1 MKTGKSNINIQGEIP
16 NYLRYIYDVSP
27 QTVYDSAY
35 GANVV
40 EPNQPAVNQITYA
53 PYYAPINPYT
63 QSPNSLITGSAY
75 GGGTTGNN
83 TNVVEPNQPAVNQI
97 TYAPYYA
104 PINPYTQSPNSLITG
119 SAYGGGTTGNNTI
132 DIASNGHVSNQIP
145 NSSQIPNTNKILDAI
160 YDEVLQYLLTTIEQV
175 RNTDGSIG
183 VLKIPAIGLKVT
195 AYDGDTFAAMKKGVG
210 HLASTSCWNGN
221 IGLVGHNRGRNDYFV
236 KLKRLEIG
244 DGDTFAAMK
253 KGVGHLASTSCWNG
267 NIGLVGHNRG
277 RNDYFVKLKRLE
289 IGDEMTYTTKLGT
302 RTYVVKSITKIA
314 DTDMLIKQSTKNIYE
329 QNIDEIIEMAK
340 TYDVI
345 LSIGSSFRSANLKDA
360 LDQTYIMELE
370 KQIKI
375 ADYCK
380 SSGVNVII
388 ETPGHASP
396 QDIFSVCNRLNT
408 CCPYPIMPLG
418 PMPTDCAFE
427 QDDVAAS
434 IGAALMGTSGC
445 ADILSVVTREE
456 HTGGI
461 PSIESTLSAIEKYA
475 VVKHIIDIYKL
486 NDTREDD
493 CIAVNRSKNHSCI
506 LGIKEKCFRC
516 RVLCPLDLATV
527 LKDKRGNN

>member
-35 GANVV
+35 GA
-40 EPNQPAVNQITYA
+40 
-53 PYYAPINPYT
+53 
-63 QSPNSLITGSAY
+63 
-75 GGGTTGNN
+75 
-83 TNVVEPNQPAVNQI
+83 NVVEPNQPAVNQI

-195 AYDGDTFAAMKKGVG
+195 AYDGDTF
-210 HLASTSCWNGN
+210 T
-221 IGLVGHNRGRNDYFV
+221 
-236 KLKRLEIG
+236 
-244 DGDTFAAMK
+244 AMK